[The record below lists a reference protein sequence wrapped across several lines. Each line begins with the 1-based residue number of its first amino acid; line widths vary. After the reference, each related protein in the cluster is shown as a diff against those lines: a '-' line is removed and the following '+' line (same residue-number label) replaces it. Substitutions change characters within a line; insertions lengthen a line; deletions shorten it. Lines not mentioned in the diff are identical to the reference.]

1 MSIEIKRIDDAFQLE
16 ATGSGPFTVKMDGE
30 EKIGGKGQ
38 GVKPMELMLMGIGGC
53 SSIDVLSILK
63 KQRQEVKDY
72 RVTVDGEREVV
83 PKPPSVFKKIH
94 VKFSFSGDL
103 DESKVA
109 RAIELSMT
117 KYCSVTRILEK
128 TADITYSYEINK

>member
-16 ATGSGPFTVKMDGE
+16 AKGSGPFTVIMDAGE
-30 EKIGGKGQ
+30 KVGGKGQ
-38 GVKPMELMLMGIGGC
+38 GVRPMELMLMGIGGC

-63 KQRQEVKDY
+63 KQRQKVRDY
-72 RVTVDGEREVV
+72 SVTVDGKREEV
-83 PKPPSVFKKIH
+83 PKPPAVYKNIH

-128 TADITYSYEINK
+128 SADITYSYEINN

>member
-1 MSIEIKRIDDAFQLE
+1 MSITIKRIDDAFQME
-16 ATGSGPFTVKMDGE
+16 AKGSGPHPVIIDAA
-30 EKIGGKGQ
+30 EKVGGKNQ
-38 GVKPMELMLMGIGGC
+38 GVRPMELMLMGIGGC

-63 KQRQEVKDY
+63 KQRQEVKEY
-72 RVTVDGEREVV
+72 SVVVDGEREDV

-94 VKFSFSGDL
+94 IKFSFRGDL

-117 KYCSVTRILEK
+117 KYCSVTRIMEK
-128 TADITYSYEINK
+128 SADITYSYEINK